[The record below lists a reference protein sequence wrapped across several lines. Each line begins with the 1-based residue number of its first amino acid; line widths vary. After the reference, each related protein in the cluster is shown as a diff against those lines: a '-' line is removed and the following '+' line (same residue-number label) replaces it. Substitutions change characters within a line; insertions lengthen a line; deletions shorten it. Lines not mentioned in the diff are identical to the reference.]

1 MANPDV
7 IVIGAGIVGVCSA
20 LCLQRE
26 GLRVTIIT
34 RDAPGEACSFGNSG
48 GIGGGVSIA
57 PLSLP
62 GIAGKAPK
70 MLLDPKHPLSVRWGY
85 FPAMIPWFLR
95 FARSSARDRVEQI
108 SDARASLFAVGTE
121 SFAPLLEAAGATDMV
136 RNTGSLNVY
145 ESRESMVLAGV
156 GREYARQ
163 RGVVFEEIDG
173 DEARRLN
180 PILGPKVACAVF
192 FPDHAQ
198 TINPHRLVQV
208 LAQRFT
214 ADGGALVSDHVT
226 GFSFAAD
233 GTPSVRT
240 RGGEYGAA
248 TVVIA
253 AGVWSKALAR
263 MLGTRVSLEAQR
275 GYHVMLPDPGVD
287 ARLMTTLADRNLVM
301 SPMEHGLRITGIA
314 EFAHPDAPPNY
325 AHADRILAQAAEMVP
340 GLNTEGGTRW
350 MGPRPATP
358 DSLPVIG
365 RAPHHEKVVFAFGH
379 GQNGLQMGAITGKLV
394 AELVAGRPPSVDL
407 APFRPDRF

>member
-1 MANPDV
+1 MAKPDV
-7 IVIGAGIVGVCSA
+7 IVVGAGIVGVCSA

-48 GIGGGVSIA
+48 GIGGGVSVA

-62 GIAGKAPK
+62 GIVGKAPK

-85 FPAMIPWFLR
+85 FPAMIPWFAR
-95 FARSSARDRVEQI
+95 FARASAPDRVERI
-108 SDARASLFAVGTE
+108 SDARASLFAVGTD
-121 SFAPLLEAAGATDMV
+121 SYAPLLEAAGATDMV
-136 RNTGSLNVY
+136 RNRGSLNVY
-145 ESRESMVLAGV
+145 ESRESMMGAGV
-156 GREYARQ
+156 GREYARR
-163 RGVVFEEIDG
+163 RGFVFEEIDG
-173 DEARRLN
+173 DEARRRN
-180 PILGPKVACAVF
+180 PALGPKVACAVF

-208 LAQRFT
+208 LARR
-214 ADGGALVSDHVT
+214 
-226 GFSFAAD
+226 FAAD
-233 GTPSVRT
+233 GGVLVSDQVTGFLFAADGAPSVRT

-248 TVVIA
+248 NVVIA

-275 GYHVMLPDPGVD
+275 GYHVMLPNPGVD
-287 ARLMTTLADRNLVM
+287 ARIMTTLADRNLVM

-314 EFAHPDAPPNY
+314 EFAHPDAAPDY
-325 AHADRILAQAAEMVP
+325 AHTDRILAQAAEMVP
-340 GLNTEGGTRW
+340 GLRTEGATRW

-365 RAPHHEKVVFAFGH
+365 RAPRHDKVVFAFGH

-407 APFRPDRF
+407 APFRADRF